1 MDLHPAAVKE
11 SEGVED
17 ADGQMEGGAITWIWT
32 GGERGGAPATLG
44 VERRVDSAAC
54 DGFGEDEI
62 DGEGGGASCGEIGLP
77 CVAVENKTSLYAFY
91 FIFDPFCGLSVTSR

>member
-1 MDLHPAAVKE
+1 VDLHPAAVKE

-62 DGEGGGASCGEIGLP
+62 DGEGGGASSAFFLP
-77 CVAVENKTSLYAFY
+77 AQAEPDT
-91 FIFDPFCGLSVTSR
+91 